1 MAGINS
7 LALTLLSGNTSG
19 KLTADNLITLDTTSL
34 LSGGGVGNAMSTYQ
48 LYQKN
53 NAKLRENALK
63 DPMIKT
69 DIEYFKSIMNAGL
82 QDTAALDKETAY
94 FYEKMPTIK
103 TVDALFQD
111 KRLTDY
117 IAVSMGIGY
126 LKDDVATLKQLLTT
140 KPANVGGNVSVA
152 GTLSEIVNSGGGTT
166 ATVNKTITGKVT
178 NIKTDP
184 VTGTMVG
191 TIDDP
196 LLGKITGTI
205 SGATTDPV
213 TFVTTGSL
221 TARIN
226 GAVTNQKETT
236 PPGTYTGTVTGIA
249 YGIITRTQTGTVTGG
264 VNSTLTVNL
273 AGPVTGILTD
283 VYTDPITSVTTGK
296 YTDPVTGL
304 VVTGTVTGQS
314 TNPITKKIT
323 GTITAATGTI
333 PNEFITNVAGSGPLT
348 GSVSKT
354 INGTLTGQTTDPM
367 TGVVTATINDPVLGP
382 ITGVVTGANSILGVI
397 NGEITGEMKGTT
409 RSDFIGTISGGF
421 SGELYDS
428 ATGITTGTI
437 TDPVTGASVTGKI
450 VNKRFDALTGK
461 MIGDIIGT
469 AMDPASAS
477 VTGTL
482 TGVSVSAGVITA
494 TSTSTEY
501 RAAGTTTDDSNVDLK
516 AKEVAQALVLYEG
529 LTIAQGS
536 SQMAK
541 FKTEYYQAL
550 ATDKTVREEVDYFER
565 KILTLT
571 SVDDLFKDQR
581 MVNYIT
587 TAYGLDA
594 YKNNPEALKS
604 ALMTTPKTVNPDDP
618 FNYKGVITDPKLLAA
633 TNDLKLYTG
642 SLAGIKS
649 ISTVDK
655 IENAYISAN
664 DKSTIKSVDDIF
676 NNRRLFNFVTKALGL
691 EDQQNSFALVKKA
704 LLSDPS
710 DSTSLAARLSDTRFK
725 DASSTVQLYGGLSVI
740 KSPEMVAQLIAGYEN
755 VSYEGKIAEENEPVF
770 LARYAEQRLGKIT
783 NAYELLSDKNL
794 RTLVSG
800 AYGIPLQIVNQGIE
814 TQAAYFTQRVKF
826 DQLKDPDYVKKIISN
841 YLSKSD
847 LGQIV

>member
-1 MAGINS
+1 MASINS
-7 LALTLLSGNTSG
+7 LALSLLSGNTSG
-19 KLTADNLITLDTTSL
+19 KLTAENLITLDTTSL

-63 DPMIKT
+63 DPTIT
-69 DIEYFKSIMNAGL
+69 ADVNYFKSIMNAGL
-82 QDTAALDKETAY
+82 QNTDALDKETAY

-103 TVDALFQD
+103 TVDELFQD

-117 IAVSMGIGY
+117 LAVSMGIGY
-126 LKDDVATLKQLLTT
+126 LKDDVAALKKVLTT
-140 KPANVGGNVSVA
+140 KPINVGGNVSVA
-152 GTLSEIVNSGGGTT
+152 GTLSEIVNSAGGTT
-166 ATVNKTITGKVT
+166 ATVTKTVTGKVT

-221 TARIN
+221 MARVN
-226 GAVTNQKETT
+226 GTVTNKKEGT
-236 PPGTYTGTVTGIA
+236 PGVFTGTVTGTA
-249 YGIITRTQTGTVTGG
+249 NGIITRTQTGTVSGG
-264 VNSTLTVNL
+264 VTGSLTVNL
-273 AGPVTGILTD
+273 AGPITGVLTD
-283 VYTDPITSVTTGK
+283 LYTDPVTSITTGK

-304 VVTGTVTGQS
+304 VVTGTVTGQT
-314 TNPITKKIT
+314 TNPATKKIT

-333 PNEFITNVAGSGPLT
+333 PNEFITNLAGGAPLT

-354 INGTLTGQTTDPM
+354 ITGTLTGQTTDPM
-367 TGVVTATINDPVLGP
+367 TGVVTATINDPILGS

-397 NGEITGEMKGTT
+397 SGDVTGDIKGTT
-409 RSDFIGTISGGF
+409 RSDFIGTITGTV
-421 SGELYDS
+421 SGEIYDS
-428 ATGITTGTI
+428 GTGLTTGTI
-437 TDPVTGASVTGKI
+437 TDPVTGATVIGKV
-450 VNKRFDALTGK
+450 VNKRFDSLTGK
-461 MIGDIIGT
+461 MIADIVGT
-469 AMDPASAS
+469 ALDPATAS

-501 RAAGTTTDDSNVDLK
+501 RPAGTSATDDGSDPK

-529 LTIAQGS
+529 LTIVQNSA
-536 SQMAK
+536 QMAK

-550 ATDKTVREEVDYFER
+550 ATDKKVREEVDYFER

-581 MVNYIT
+581 MVDYIA

-594 YKNNPEALKS
+594 YKGNPAALKS
-604 ALMTTPKTVNPDDP
+604 ALTMTPKTLNPNDP
-618 FNYKGVITDPKLLAA
+618 YNYAGVITDPKLLAA

-642 SLAGIKS
+642 TLGGIKTTT
-649 ISTVDK
+649 TVDK
-655 IENAYISAN
+655 LENAYLAVN
-664 DKSTIKSVDDIF
+664 DKSTIKTVDDIF
-676 NNRRLFNFVTKALGL
+676 NNRRLYNFVLKALGL
-691 EDQQNSFALVKKA
+691 EDQQNNFALVKKA

-710 DSTSLAARLSDTRFK
+710 DSTSLSAKLSDTRFK
-725 DASSTVQLYGGLSVI
+725 DASSTIQLYGGVSVI
-740 KSPEMVAQLIAGYEN
+740 KSPEMVAQLIAGYQN
-755 VSYEGKIAEENEPVF
+755 VSYEGKIGEENEAVF
-770 LARYAEQRLGKIT
+770 YARYAEQRLPKIT
-783 NAYELLSDKNL
+783 TVYELLSDKNL

-800 AYGIPLQIVNQGIE
+800 AFGIPVQIVNQSIE

-826 DQLKDPDYVKKIISN
+826 DQLTDPKYVKTIISN

>member
-7 LALTLLSGNTSG
+7 LALSLLSGNTTG
-19 KLTADNLITLDTTSL
+19 KLTVDNLITLDTTSL

-69 DIEYFKSIMNAGL
+69 DIDYFKSIMNAGL
-82 QDTAALDKETAY
+82 QDTAPLDKETAY
-94 FYEKMPTIK
+94 FFEKMPTIK
-103 TVDALFQD
+103 TVDELFQD

-117 IAVSMGIGY
+117 LAISMGVGY

-140 KPANVGGNVSVA
+140 KPVNVGGNVAVA
-152 GTLSEIVNSGGGTT
+152 GTLSEIVNSASGTT
-166 ATVNKTITGKVT
+166 ATVTKTVTGKVT

-226 GAVTNQKETT
+226 GTVTNKKEGT
-236 PPGTYTGTVTGIA
+236 PGVFTGTVTGTA
-249 YGIITRTQTGTVTGG
+249 SGIITRTQTGTVSGG
-264 VNSTLTVNL
+264 VTSTLTVNL

-283 VYTDPITSVTTGK
+283 VYTDPATSITTGK

-323 GTITAATGTI
+323 GTISAATGTI
-333 PNEFITNVAGSGPLT
+333 PNEYITNVAGGAPLT

-354 INGTLTGQTTDPM
+354 FTGTLTGQTTDPI
-367 TGVVTATINDPVLGP
+367 TGQVTATINDPVFGS
-382 ITGVVTGANSILGVI
+382 VTGIVTGSNSILGVV
-397 NGEITGEMKGTT
+397 NGQITGEIKGTS
-409 RSDFIGTISGGF
+409 RADFVGTITGGV
-421 SGELYDS
+421 SGEIYDS
-428 ATGITTGTI
+428 VTGVTTGTI
-437 TDPVTGASVTGKI
+437 TDPVTGASVTGKV
-450 VNKRFDALTGK
+450 VNKRFDPLTGK
-461 MIGDIIGT
+461 LIADIVGT
-469 AMDPASAS
+469 ALDPARAS

-482 TGVSVSAGVITA
+482 SGISVDGFGVITA

-501 RAAGTTTDDSNVDLK
+501 RPVGASLDGDGTDLK
-516 AKEVAQALVLYEG
+516 AKEVAQSLVLYEG
-529 LTIAQGS
+529 LTIVQNAT
-536 SQMAK
+536 QMAK

-550 ATDKTVREEVDYFER
+550 APEKEVRAEVDYFES
-565 KILTLT
+565 KILNLKT
-571 SVDDLFKDQR
+571 VDDLFKDQR
-581 MVNYIT
+581 IVDYIT
-587 TAYGLDA
+587 TAYGLEA
-594 YKNNPEALKS
+594 YRGNTAALKT
-604 ALMTTPKTVNPDDP
+604 ALTTVPKTVDPNDP
-618 FNYKGVITDPKLLAA
+618 FNYKGVITDPKLRTAA
-633 TNDLKLYTG
+633 EDLKLYTG
-642 SLAGIKS
+642 TLGGIKTTT
-649 ISTVDK
+649 TVDK
-655 IENAYISAN
+655 LENAYLAAN
-664 DKSTIKSVDDIF
+664 DKSTIKTVDDIF
-676 NNRRLFNFVTKALGL
+676 NNRRLYNFVTKALGL
-691 EDQQNSFALVKKA
+691 EDQQNNFALVKKA

-710 DSTSLAARLSDTRFK
+710 DTTSLSAKLSDTRFK
-725 DASSTVQLYGGLSVI
+725 DASSTIQLYGGLGVI
-740 KSPEMVAQLIAGYEN
+740 KSPEMIAQLIAGYEN

-783 NAYELLSDKNL
+783 SAYELLSDKNL